1 MCEEEGMKGE
11 QEEVK
16 KRGEKKRGSKR
27 RRSLVSR
34 PSSLTLQ

>member
-1 MCEEEGMKGE
+1 MCEEEGMKVE